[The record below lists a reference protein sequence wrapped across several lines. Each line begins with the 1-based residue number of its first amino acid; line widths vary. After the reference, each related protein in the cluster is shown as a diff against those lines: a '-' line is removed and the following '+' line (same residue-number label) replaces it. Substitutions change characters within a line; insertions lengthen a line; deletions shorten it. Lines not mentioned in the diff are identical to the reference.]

1 MYYLYMKTYHYIFMT
16 AKMIIVSL
24 FIIGKLNLFTNTHH
38 LESIMEDLFS
48 VYVAIMIIY
57 IFWPWS
63 ERKIDKHDK
72 MFVLSAGILLLLT
85 KNYEEVF
92 RHTKEFYFM
101 LSTPLRSVHLL

>member
-1 MYYLYMKTYHYIFMT
+1 MV
-16 AKMIIVSL
+16 AKIIIISL
-24 FIIGKLNLFTNTHH
+24 FIIGKLDLFTSTHH

-57 IFWPWS
+57 IFWPWV

-85 KNYEEVF
+85 KNYEEVI
-92 RHTKEFYFM
+92 RNIKEFYIM
-101 LSTPLRSVHLL
+101 ISTPLHSVNLL